1 MTLRIHKS
9 LTESRAEPEDSHI
22 GRPSSP
28 SLHPTPIPTCS
39 ILLRTLLL
47 QLRLRS
53 TVRRRKLGVRL
64 ALRTGGRIQ
73 CLTTLSSAPLHHL
86 ARRRLEV
93 AAYGVVPTPSIQ
105 DCQSSL
111 KMLYLHLHCRR
122 ELTIDSLI
130 EDGISANHRGTASR
144 PRPQNTVSGMRPDR
158 KGRSLVM

>member
-1 MTLRIHKS
+1 M
-9 LTESRAEPEDSHI
+9 

-73 CLTTLSSAPLHHL
+73 CLTTLSALRTLSSAPLHHL

-93 AAYGVVPTPSIQ
+93 AAYGVGPTPSIR
-105 DCQSSL
+105 DCQSLL